1 MRFHILLFHNTYL
14 SVFYDVPK
22 EQKKNAHSLWAYFR
36 FRIAYKLL
44 AIYRAFTIKNIHLLH
59 VLQIMPEKPSASGMA
74 AFFCNIDAGFD
85 GKELR
90 SAMFSHSI
98 IPNVCPNPRN
108 GGEAKEDWLYDE
120 EMYKGRWKIER
131 TNAWMVSKL
140 SLTASTSPSPV
151 GKVGTFLHLSWF
163 SLKIF
168 TNQISLDNF
177 IFSRKKAAT
186 MK

>member
-1 MRFHILLFHNTYL
+1 M
-14 SVFYDVPK
+14 FYDVPK
-22 EQKKNAHSLWAYFR
+22 EQKKIAHSLWEYFR

-44 AIYRAFTIKNIHLLH
+44 AIYRSFTIKKIHLLH

-120 EMYKGRWKIER
+120 EMENRADER
-131 TNAWMVSKL
+131 LDGFKAVLNRFDISVS
-140 SLTASTSPSPV
+140 SWN
-151 GKVGTFLHLSWF
+151 GWDFLAF
-163 SLKIF
+163 IVIFLK
-168 TNQISLDNF
+168 NF
-177 IFSRKKAAT
+177 HKSN
-186 MK
+186 